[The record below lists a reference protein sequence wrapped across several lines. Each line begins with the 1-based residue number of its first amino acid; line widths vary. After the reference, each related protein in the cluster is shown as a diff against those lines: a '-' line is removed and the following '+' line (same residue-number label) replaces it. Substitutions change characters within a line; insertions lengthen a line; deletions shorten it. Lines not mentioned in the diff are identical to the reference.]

1 MKEYIDI
8 IREAEEDEQMKDD
21 MLEFIMRKLDVL
33 EREIRQAPSNSAE
46 DQKDKKFLV
55 DMFRFFRQKMKQQ
68 REKNPPEDKLDTDI
82 PSDIPS

>member
-1 MKEYIDI
+1 MFFRLVERKMMSEKIKLTKKFCEDI
-8 IREAEEDEQMKDD
+8 K
-21 MLEFIMRKLDVL
+21 
-33 EREIRQAPSNSAE
+33 P
-46 DQKDKKFLV
+46 KDKKFLV